1 MRRVIALLT
10 AAVLVGSASVAF
22 AQAAATSGEKAGQTE
37 TKAEKPMKDDNK
49 TMSASGT
56 VKSVSAGS
64 LVVTDKSGKDW
75 TFAVDSST
83 SIVAKGA
90 SHMTAEKKA
99 EGKPVTLTDAVKE
112 GEKVSVKYHEMG
124 GKMHAASVRV
134 M

>member
-37 TKAEKPMKDDNK
+37 TKAEKPMKDDK

-56 VKSVSAGS
+56 VKSVSADS
-64 LVVTDKSGKDW
+64 LVVTDKSGKEW

-83 SIVAKGA
+83 NIVAKGA

>member
-1 MRRVIALLT
+1 MKRVIALLT
-10 AAVLVGSASVAF
+10 AAVLVGSTSVAF
-22 AQAAATSGEKAGQTE
+22 AQAAPTSGTTAGQAE
-37 TKAEKPMKDDNK
+37 TKADKPMKGDK

-56 VKSVSAGS
+56 VKSVSSDS
-64 LVVTDKSGKDW
+64 LVVTDKNGKDW